1 MTPSSAQY
9 LTNRIARMLIYPNL
23 SSALEI
29 KMIALGQPEVL
40 MLAGLH
46 RLSFN
51 LMANRFEN
59 LLCFTWDLST
69 LSRILGG

>member
-40 MLAGLH
+40 MLAGLQV
-46 RLSFN
+46 
-51 LMANRFEN
+51 
-59 LLCFTWDLST
+59 
-69 LSRILGG
+69 II